1 MQVILQGSLRHFPPA
16 ELLRFLGGGK
26 HSGTLDLQSSSG
38 PRARF
43 FFRDGA
49 LLWAEAENAPDV
61 VSVVAGAL
69 ASDGGFALVDA
80 VLLPDGVE
88 AQPAEIDALIA
99 AAEEQLA
106 KANSFPDATIFRVN
120 ADKAQVTMSGDEFKT
135 VLRIGLAKTF
145 KELLSE
151 SGKSR
156 VELTALLRSMEERGL
171 LLREDPR
178 PPEPEPEPEPEVAG
192 EQTMLVT
199 KRRMASLTGDNGEV
213 YALLE
218 DLYTIGRD
226 PATNTIALADSSI
239 STHHARVTRADD
251 SFTVEDLGSRNG
263 TFVNGEKVSAPRALA
278 DNDVIRFGRMILIF
292 NLAREVRPGETTER
306 EMSRRT

>member
-26 HSGTLDLQSSSG
+26 HTGTLDLQSTAG

-69 ASDGGFALVDA
+69 AFDGAFALVDA
-80 VLLPDGVE
+80 VVLPEGVD
-88 AQPAEIDALIA
+88 AQPAEIDVVIA
-99 AAEEQLA
+99 SAEEQLA

-135 VLRIGLAKTF
+135 VLRIGVGKTF
-145 KELLSE
+145 KELVPD
-151 SGKSR
+151 SGKSP

-171 LLREDPR
+171 LLREDPK
-178 PPEPEPEPEPEVAG
+178 PPEPEPEPIPAG
-192 EQTMLVT
+192 EQTVLVP

-213 YALLE
+213 HALLE

-226 PATNTIALADSSI
+226 PATNSIALADSSI
-239 STHHARVTRADD
+239 STHHARVVRAGDTF
-251 SFTVEDLGSRNG
+251 SVEDLGSRNG
-263 TFVNGEKVSAPRALA
+263 TFVNGEKVSAARSLA

-306 EMSRRT
+306 EMSRRS